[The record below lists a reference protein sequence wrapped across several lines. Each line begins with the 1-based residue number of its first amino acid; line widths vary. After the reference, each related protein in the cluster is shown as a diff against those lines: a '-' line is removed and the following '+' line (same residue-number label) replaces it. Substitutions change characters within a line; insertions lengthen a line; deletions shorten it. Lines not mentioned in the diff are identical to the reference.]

1 VVPFPLSKNG
11 KVLTGMSWQATKWA
25 KRQRTTGNLK
35 LLLIVLA
42 DYAKK
47 ETGKSWHR
55 QATLADDVGV
65 STRTI
70 RRLLV
75 QLREMGLIHTEPM
88 KREWDGGN
96 GNLMITLL
104 MDVPD
109 TPEISIIP
117 EAPAAEAVEEAAPS
131 NVARPHPADTGV
143 RTPRTLLAAQEPSVE
158 PSVEPRKKEPSLSLA
173 SEFDSIDDDI
183 DQLFEQRFWPA
194 YPKRSGLAG
203 KPKAMTRFRKLVKAR
218 EDVEKIIDAA
228 ERLSAHWGPIIDR
241 KPADARFIPMA
252 VNWLKDRGWQDEMPA
267 PSGGD
272 ETMIDIANHLEQL
285 VRTEQGMAA

>member
-1 VVPFPLSKNG
+1 MKRQARCHLFLANNEEREVSF
-11 KVLTGMSWQATKWA
+11 QATKWA
-25 KRQRTTGNLK
+25 KRQRASGNLK
-35 LLLIVLA
+35 LLLMVLA

-47 ETGKSWHR
+47 ETGKSWHP

-65 STRTI
+65 STRTV

-117 EAPAAEAVEEAAPS
+117 EASAAQAEAAPL

-143 RTPRTLLAAQEPSVE
+143 RTPRTLLAAQEPSIE
-158 PSVEPRKKEPSLSLA
+158 PSIEPESNIPRAARAAEPSDRERCPRTYRQS
-173 SEFDSIDDDI
+173 
-183 DQLFEQRFWPA
+183 PA
-194 YPKRSGLAG
+194 
-203 KPKAMTRFRKLVKAR
+203 
-218 EDVEKIIDAA
+218 EAA
-228 ERLSAHWGPIIDR
+228 CAWNEIRRLD
-241 KPADARFIPMA
+241 
-252 VNWLKDRGWQDEMPA
+252 GWQTVWGEDEMLHWHALLRKGYAADDVVDFAWKFLRQTPA
-267 PSGGD
+267 H
-272 ETMIDIANHLEQL
+272 E
-285 VRTEQGMAA
+285 